1 MRKQKSYAAD
11 APPALYL
18 VPTPIGNLQDMTLR
32 AIEALKGADY
42 VFAED
47 TRVTKV
53 LLSHFNIKSKL
64 LSYHSFNEKKQTEV
78 ILELLRK
85 RNSIALVSDAGFP
98 TISDPGFYVVSEAI
112 KAGFKVVSLPG
123 ATAGIT
129 ALVASGIPNDK
140 FLFYGFLASKS
151 EQRKKELKS
160 LQDFP
165 ETMIFYESPHRIIDS
180 LKDIYEILGN
190 REMALAREITKRY
203 EEYIRGK
210 VLEIINSF
218 SSFKGE
224 VVLIVEGA
232 SKTRMQKRLNEL
244 DIKAHYNHYLEE
256 GLDSKAAMKRVAS
269 DREISKSE
277 VYKVVK
283 IDAT

>member
-1 MRKQKSYAAD
+1 MKVQKSFLD
-11 APPALYL
+11 SDPILYI
-18 VPTPIGNLQDMTLR
+18 VPTPIGNLNDMTYRGVEVLNQV
-32 AIEALKGADY
+32 DY
-42 VFAED
+42 IFSED